1 MTTITLKRT
10 NQNVINNE
18 TIIYQIVLGKITSVM
33 NLTNILCSR
42 IKIIKNK
49 KQNKNKN
56 KN

>member
-42 IKIIKNK
+42 TKIIKNK

>member
-33 NLTNILCSR
+33 NLTNSLCSR